1 MAKSQAKA
9 KKVEAEEIENED
21 GAEGTEGKA
30 GGRRIMLT
38 LEDGTEISRADYIRQ
53 RADEGAPRGTIAK
66 ELTKLQGKTVP
77 YQIVFA
83 ATKDHPT
90 YKKGKGGDE
99 E

>member
-1 MAKSQAKA
+1 MSKNKA
-9 KKVEAEEIENED
+9 KRVEADEIDENEV
-21 GAEGTEGKA
+21 AAETEGTAVEETNV
-30 GGRRIMLT
+30 GGRKIMLT

-53 RADEGAPRGTIAK
+53 RADEGAPRGAIAK

-90 YKKGKGGDE
+90 YKKSAE
-99 E
+99 